1 MTDTS
6 AEARAE
12 FRKRLLGTDATRRIQ
27 MVSGMFSTARA
38 LGAAAANGRA
48 GNVEP
53 TPAAMFERMY
63 RTDFSAR
70 ELGVIAEH
78 LEEVHRGVVDL
89 RPSYP
94 NSALDQP
101 DRARDS

>member
-12 FRKRLLGTDATRRIQ
+12 FRKRLLATDATRRIQ

-38 LGAAAANGRA
+38 LAGAAASSSTGK
-48 GNVEP
+48 VDP
-53 TPAAMFERMY
+53 TSAAIFERMY

-70 ELGVIAEH
+70 ELAAIAEH
-78 LEEVHRGVVDL
+78 LETAHRGDL

-94 NSALDQP
+94 NTDPGQP